1 MKIKNNKLQK
11 LIKLMKNFRN
21 KLYRKIILSPKNIFK
36 NIFNK
41 LIWMI
46 KITLLLSKIKTFNNF
61 RMLIK

>member
-41 LIWMI
+41 LI
-46 KITLLLSKIKTFNNF
+46 
-61 RMLIK
+61 